1 MYNLNLCVLH
11 LWLSSCEDFVL
22 WPIVICTKYVSN
34 EKIVKMHQAACG
46 TQIGLDC
53 GKPAPLAHRN
63 SGPLQKWHVLLHA
76 LCCIWTQIVPMPCL
90 MLRGCS
96 KISAS
101 WICSSWISNKLCC
114 QRAPS
119 CYTESKNF
127 SIRRCL
133 CGSCSSAFANFN
145 LKLFQWYIL
154 SFLKNCSN
162 VGCFK
167 KNCDHKAL
175 TNWRDSWDP
184 NYWFVQK

>member
-1 MYNLNLCVLH
+1 MRK
-11 LWLSSCEDFVL
+11 LWK
-22 WPIVICTKYVSN
+22 CTKLLV
-34 EKIVKMHQAACG
+34 EPK
-46 TQIGLDC
+46 LD
-53 GKPAPLAHRN
+53 LTVE
-63 SGPLQKWHVLLHA
+63 SLLHWYTEIKDPYKNYIHCCMPS
-76 LCCIWTQIVPMPCL
+76 CCIWTQIVPMPCL
-90 MLRGCS
+90 MSRGCS